1 MTLLQAHAALDP
13 PPALLAWL
21 LFLPALA
28 ASLLVLRRRFLPEGS
43 QQHAW
48 LAGVVGVALLWLL
61 QVRTGDG
68 LHFGMFG
75 AALFALV
82 FGRARAIVGLTAAL
96 ALYTGMTA
104 GAWINF
110 GINGL
115 LLAVLPALTA
125 GALQRLIERRLPKN
139 VFVFIIGNGMF
150 VTLAATAL
158 TSLVMLLACLPAAP
172 AAAGKLSEYASY
184 SLLLAWGE
192 ALVSGMIFSAL
203 VIFWPAVVMT
213 YREDSYLP

>member
-13 PPALLAWL
+13 PLALLAWL

-68 LHFGMFG
+68 LYLGMFG

-104 GAWINF
+104 GAW
-110 GINGL
+110 
-115 LLAVLPALTA
+115 
-125 GALQRLIERRLPKN
+125 
-139 VFVFIIGNGMF
+139 
-150 VTLAATAL
+150 
-158 TSLVMLLACLPAAP
+158 
-172 AAAGKLSEYASY
+172 
-184 SLLLAWGE
+184 
-192 ALVSGMIFSAL
+192 SA
-203 VIFWPAVVMT
+203 
-213 YREDSYLP
+213 

>member
-1 MTLLQAHAALDP
+1 
-13 PPALLAWL
+13 
-21 LFLPALA
+21 
-28 ASLLVLRRRFLPEGS
+28 
-43 QQHAW
+43 
-48 LAGVVGVALLWLL
+48 
-61 QVRTGDG
+61 
-68 LHFGMFG
+68 
-75 AALFALV
+75 
-82 FGRARAIVGLTAAL
+82 
-96 ALYTGMTA
+96 MTA